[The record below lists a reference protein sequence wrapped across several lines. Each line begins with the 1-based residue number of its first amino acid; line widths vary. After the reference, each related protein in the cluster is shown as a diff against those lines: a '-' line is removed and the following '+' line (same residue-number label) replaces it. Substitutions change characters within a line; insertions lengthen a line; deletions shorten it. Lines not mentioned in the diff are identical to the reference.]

1 MPKNLILI
9 LAAAA
14 SLLAAGRTSAQ
25 LSVPPALNYQG
36 VLTPIGGVLT
46 PGFYTLAFRLYAAPV
61 GGSPVWAR
69 SFTNIYVGTN
79 ATVNCTLN
87 DAGAELL
94 PSGTSILVA
103 AMTNTPPVYLGLT
116 VVQTP
121 AGAVASPMEIVPRW
135 PFLSVPYSLTAAI
148 ADNAHALNTPTPM
161 TNLLALGTPSWPPG
175 NYALGYANPGGA
187 ATALPMAN
195 AISMTNNGLAFS
207 GGLFCQSNLLADQLV
222 IPGISY
228 QPVSSLFKGPIHL
241 LQPAGSPQGVPSGTN
256 FWTWDGT
263 PSSFTIGYTNG
274 ASVGPKSGGVYC
286 LTTVNGSLVSGQF
299 VFNICCGTNANQK
312 LVGFCNTP
320 ANTNSLAA
328 MGFVTDPAAAR
339 LNCPMLRFIPANP
352 GGYLWVTPT
361 TAFWSSGGVDF
372 LSSSFL
378 PFGAP

>member
-1 MPKNLILI
+1 MPKKLILI

-121 AGAVASPMEIVPRW
+121 AGAVASPVEIVPRW

-148 ADNAHALNTPTPM
+148 ADNAHTLNTPTPM

-175 NYALGYANPGGA
+175 NYAMGYANPGGA

-195 AISMTNNGLAFS
+195 AISMTNNRLAFS

-241 LQPAGSPQGVPSGTN
+241 LQPADSPQGVPSSTN
-256 FWTWDGT
+256 TWQWSGIR
-263 PSSFTIGYTNG
+263 SFTIGYTNG
-274 ASVGPKSGGVYC
+274 ASVGPQSAGMYG
-286 LTTVNGSLVSGQF
+286 LIQGQGASGQYI
-299 VFNICCGTNANQK
+299 FNICCGTNASQK
-312 LVGFCNTP
+312 WVGFCNSP
-320 ANTNSLAA
+320 ANTNSVFTLSFVADPSAA
-328 MGFVTDPAAAR
+328 KLCCPAV
-339 LNCPMLRFIPANP
+339 RFLPANP
-352 GGYLWVTPT
+352 GGYLSVSPSNDWWFAGSTVITMSN
-361 TAFWSSGGVDF
+361 F
-372 LSSSFL
+372 FL